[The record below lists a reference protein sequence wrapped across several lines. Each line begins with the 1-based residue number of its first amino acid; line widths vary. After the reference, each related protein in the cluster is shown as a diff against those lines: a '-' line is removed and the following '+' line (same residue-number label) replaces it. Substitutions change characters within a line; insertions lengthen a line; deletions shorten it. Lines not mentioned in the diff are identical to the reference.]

1 MDSAFLLSAWIL
13 TIIISAVISLITSV
27 YGLSKSTGPLK
38 ERLVPEELL
47 PYSKRDQCCFLI
59 PIVNIVQSTI
69 FLSKTIKYY
78 NE

>member
-1 MDSAFLLSAWIL
+1 MDLTFLLSAWIL
-13 TIIISAVISLITSV
+13 TIIISAVISLVASV

-38 ERLVPEELL
+38 ERLIPEELL
-47 PYSKRDQCCFLI
+47 PYCKRDQCCFLI

-78 NE
+78 TE